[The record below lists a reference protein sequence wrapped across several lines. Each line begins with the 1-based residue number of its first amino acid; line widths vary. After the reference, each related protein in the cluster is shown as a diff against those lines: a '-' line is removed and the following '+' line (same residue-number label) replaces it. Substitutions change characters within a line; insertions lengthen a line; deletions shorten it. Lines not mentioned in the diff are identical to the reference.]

1 MSKFLPLILIIYC
14 LFGPI
19 NAQNPTLKN
28 RKHIK
33 SQIQHTPTFSS
44 QKIHGQSHLKSGVI
58 SNTLYKN
65 MSNYSFN
72 KPNLNKDSLKSI
84 RITMPTGT
92 LKSGSSLSV
101 REQGY
106 VFLEKVKT
114 ELNIDSPKEAFEI
127 RSVNEDELGHRHIR
141 YSQKYKGI
149 KVYNSD
155 VFVHLSDKQEMV
167 QGKFADIRNNINITP
182 AIGPEKV
189 IQTVTEDLAKKTK
202 MIELTPD
209 QQKFLEY
216 FGPIIDTVIFRAP
229 QSFGKFVLAYHITIR
244 PNYLEEWS
252 YFVDAANGSILKKL
266 NNTNY
271 DGPFT
276 ANALDLNGV
285 QQAINTYLEG
295 GKYYLMDI
303 SQTMFSAAKNDG
315 YILTLDAQNSN
326 TSEFKYVQI
335 TSTNNTWSDKTAV
348 SAHYNAIQAYKY
360 FKNTFTRNSINGA
373 GGSIISFINVAEED
387 GSSMENAFWNGKMAF
402 YGNGGTAF
410 KPLAGALDVAA
421 HELGHGVIGNTAN
434 LEYEGQSGAINEAFA
449 DIFGAMAE
457 RKNWYIGED
466 VTKTTYIPTG
476 KLRDMSNPHNGGS
489 SLSSPGWQPMH
500 VSEMY
505 TGTGDNGGVHV
516 NSGIINY
523 AYYIYATAITK
534 EKAERIF
541 YRALT
546 TYLGR
551 FSQFLDLRIAIIQS
565 AKDLYGETSSE
576 VTKAKEAFDAV
587 GIYEEEPVQPSQAY
601 PENPGQEY
609 LLVYDT
615 DPNDANSLYRSTT
628 NASTLLPLT
637 TVAMKSRVSVTD
649 DGSFAYFVTTDDKI
663 KAINLKSN
671 AHEISDI
678 SPEVIWDNVAISR
691 DGNRLAAITTDID
704 TSIYVYDFT
713 LKKWARFYLYN
724 PTTQENLKVG
734 GVLFADAIEF
744 DHTGEY
750 LIFDAFN
757 SLVSTTGDSIN
768 YWNIGLMHVWDKQT
782 SKFADGEIVE
792 LYGSLPENVSIGN
805 PVFSKNSPYIIAFD
819 YWDAGTDEYAILGLN
834 IENMKLNTIFENTT
848 FGYPSFSKQDN
859 KIAFNA
865 YNTSDEEVIA
875 TIGLGADKIS
885 PSGTATVLINYAQ
898 WPVYYA
904 TGTRVLGF
912 APKAN
917 FTATYKSGRAP
928 LTIVFNDLSE
938 NTPTAWQWTFQSG
951 TPATSTLQNPSVT
964 YSTPGTYA
972 VTLSVTNAYGNNSVT
987 KSGYITVSSATGV
1000 NDIESKVLIY
1010 PNPVNDVLN
1019 IETGTSTGNFSVSI
1033 WSLEGKLL
1041 KREYATNRINM
1052 AELKSGFYLV
1062 KVEGENL
1069 NYQLKVVKE

>member
-1 MSKFLPLILIIYC
+1 MIKFLPLVVIIGC
-14 LFGPI
+14 LFGTL
-19 NAQNPTLKN
+19 NAQKPTLKS
-28 RKHIK
+28 RK
-33 SQIQHTPTFSS
+33 QIQSSVQKPTSFTA
-44 QKIHGQSHLKSGVI
+44 QKINGQNQLKSGTI
-58 SNTLYKN
+58 NNGLYKN
-65 MSNYSFN
+65 VNTVMFQKPGYSS
-72 KPNLNKDSLKSI
+72 DSLKSI
-84 RITMPTGT
+84 QITRPAST
-92 LKSGSSLSV
+92 LKSASALNT

-106 VFLEKVKT
+106 IFLEKVKT
-114 ELNIDSPKEAFEI
+114 ELNIASPREDFEI
-127 RSVNEDELGHRHIR
+127 TSANEDELGHRHIR
-141 YSQKYKGI
+141 FNQRYKGL

-155 VFVHLSDKQEMV
+155 IFVHLSDRQEMM
-167 QGKFADIRNNINITP
+167 QGKFADIRNNISTTP
-182 AIGPEKV
+182 VISPDKV
-189 IQTVTEDLAKKTK
+189 TDIVKSDLSLQTK
-202 MIELTPD
+202 MIDLTPD
-209 QQKFLEY
+209 QQKFLGY
-216 FGPIIDTVIFRAP
+216 YGPKTDTVIFSTP
-229 QSFGKFVLAYHITIR
+229 KSISKFVLAYHVTIR

-252 YFVDAANGSILKKL
+252 YFVDASNGAILKKL

-276 ANALDLNGV
+276 ANAPDLNGV
-285 QQAINTYLEG
+285 QQAINTYLES
-295 GKYYLMDI
+295 GKYYLMDV
-303 SQTMFSAAKNDG
+303 SQSMFSASKNDG

-326 TSEFKYVQI
+326 TSTFKYIQI
-335 TSTNNTWSDKTAV
+335 TSTNNTWSNKTAV

-360 FKNTFTRNSINGA
+360 FKNTFNRNSINGT
-373 GGSIISFINVAEED
+373 GGSILSFINVAEED

-421 HELGHGVIGNTAN
+421 HELGHGVIGNSAN

-476 KLRDMSNPHNGGS
+476 RLRDMSDPHNGGT
-489 SLSSPGWQPMH
+489 SLSSPGWQPKH
-500 VSEMY
+500 ISEMY

-523 AYYIYATAITK
+523 AYYLYATAITK
-534 EKAERIF
+534 EKAEKIF

-565 AKDLYGETSSE
+565 AKDLYGDTSSE
-576 VTKAKEAFDAV
+576 VTKAREAFDTV

-601 PENPGQEY
+601 PENPGQDY

-637 TVAMKSRVSVTD
+637 TVAMKGRVSVTD

-678 SPEVIWDNVAISR
+678 SPDVIWDNVAISR

-713 LKKWARFYLYN
+713 LKKWARFYLYS
-724 PTTQENLKVG
+724 PTTQENLKAG

-768 YWNIGLMHVWDKQT
+768 YWNIGLMHVWDKKT

-819 YWDAGTDEYAILGLN
+819 FWDAGTDEYAILGLN
-834 IENMKLNTIFENTT
+834 IENMKLNTIFQNTT
-848 FGYPSFSKQDN
+848 FGYPTFSKQDN

-865 YNTSDEEVIA
+865 YNTSNEEVIA
-875 TIGLGADKIS
+875 TIGLGTDKIS

-917 FTATYKSGRAP
+917 FTATYKSGKAP

-938 NTPTAWQWTFQSG
+938 NEPASWQWTFPSG
-951 TPATSTLQNPSVT
+951 NPSTSTLQNPSVT
-964 YSTPGTYA
+964 YSSAGTYA
-972 VTLSVTNAYGNNSVT
+972 VTLTVTNAYGNNSVT

-1010 PNPVNDVLN
+1010 PNPVSDVLH
-1019 IETGTSTGNFSVSI
+1019 IETGTLSDDLTVSI

-1041 KREYATNRINM
+1041 KRENATNRINM
-1052 AELKSGFYLV
+1052 SDLKSGFYLV
-1062 KVEGENL
+1062 KVEGRNL

>member
-1 MSKFLPLILIIYC
+1 MNKFSPLFFLFVC
-14 LFGPI
+14 LFGI
-19 NAQNPTLKN
+19 LEAQKPDLKN
-28 RKHIK
+28 RKQIK
-33 SQIQHTPTFSS
+33 SQVQHTPSFAH
-44 QKIHGQSHLKSGVI
+44 QKINGQSKLKSGTPYTKGNNI
-58 SNTLYKN
+58 AFTRPETNPDTLKIVRI
-65 MSNYSFN
+65 
-72 KPNLNKDSLKSI
+72 I
-84 RITMPTGT
+84 RQTGT
-92 LKSGSSLSV
+92 LKSASALST

-106 VFLEKVKT
+106 VFLEKVKS
-114 ELNIDSPKEAFEI
+114 ELNITSPKEAFEI
-127 RSVNEDELGHRHIR
+127 KSVNEDELGHRHIR

-155 VFVHLSDKQEMV
+155 IFVHLSNKHEMV
-167 QGKFADIRNNINITP
+167 QGKFADIRNTINTAP
-182 AIGPEKV
+182 VVNPEQV
-189 IQTVTEDLAKKTK
+189 IETVKKDLETETK
-202 MIELTPD
+202 IVELTAD
-209 QQKFLEY
+209 QKRLLEY
-216 FGPIIDTVIFRAP
+216 YDPKIDTVIFRTL
-229 QSFGKFVLAYHITIR
+229 QSFGKFVLAYHVIIR

-252 YFVDAANGSILKKL
+252 YFVDAVNGSILKKL

-276 ANALDLNGV
+276 ANAIDLNGI
-285 QQAINTYLEG
+285 QQAINTYLES
-295 GKYYLMDI
+295 GKYYMMDI

-335 TSTNNTWSDKTAV
+335 TSANNTWSNKTAV

-360 FKNTFTRNSINGA
+360 FKNTFNRNSINGT
-373 GGSIISFINVAEED
+373 GGSILSFINVAEED
-387 GSSMENAFWNGKMAF
+387 GTSMENAFWNGKMAF

-421 HELGHGVIGNTAN
+421 HELGHGVIGNSAN

-476 KLRDMSNPHNGGS
+476 KLRDMSNPHNGGT

-500 VSEMY
+500 VSEIY

-523 AYYIYATAITK
+523 AYYLYATAIRK
-534 EKAERIF
+534 EKAEKVF

-565 AKDLYGETSSE
+565 AKDLYGESSNE

-601 PENPGQEY
+601 PENPGQDY

-615 DPNDANSLYRSTT
+615 DPLDNNSLYRSTV
-628 NASTLLPLT
+628 NASNLLPLT
-637 TVAMKSRVSVTD
+637 TIAMKGHVSVTD
-649 DGSFAYFVTTDDKI
+649 DGSFAYFVTLDDKI
-663 KAINLKSN
+663 KAINLKST

-678 SPEVIWDNVAISR
+678 SPDAIWDNVAISR

-704 TSIYVYDFT
+704 TSIYVYDFN

-724 PTTQENLKVG
+724 PTTQENLKAG

-750 LIFDAFN
+750 LIFDSFN
-757 SLVSTTGDSIN
+757 SYVSTTGDSIN
-768 YWNIGLMHVWDKQT
+768 YWDIGLMHVWDKKNN
-782 SKFADGEIVE
+782 KFADGEIVE

-819 YWDAGTDEYAILGLN
+819 FWDAGTDEYAILGLN
-834 IENMKLNTIFENTT
+834 IETMKLNTIFENTT
-848 FGYPSFSKQDN
+848 YGYPTFSKQDN

-865 YNTSDEEVIA
+865 YNTSNEEVIA
-875 TIGLGADKIS
+875 TIGLGANKIS

-938 NTPTAWQWTFQSG
+938 NDPTSWQWNFPSG
-951 TPATSTLQNPSVT
+951 NPSTSTLQNPSVT
-964 YSTPGTYA
+964 YSSVGTYA
-972 VTLSVTNAYGNNSVT
+972 VTLSVTNAYGNNAVT

-1000 NDIESKVLIY
+1000 DNIESKVLIY
-1010 PNPVNDVLN
+1010 PNPVNDVLHV
-1019 IETGTSTGNFSVSI
+1019 ETGTTAETLTISI
-1033 WSLEGKLL
+1033 WSLEGKPL
-1041 KREYATNRINM
+1041 KREHATNRIDM
-1052 AELKSGFYLV
+1052 TELKSGLYLV
-1062 KVEGENL
+1062 KVEGKNV